1 MRRATTVLYAT
12 AAMVLGGSWAAAA
25 DQDEAVSFSR
35 HIAPILIEKCVACHG
50 ATQPK
55 SNYRLDT
62 YERLLRPGEFELPP
76 VTPGK
81 LDESELYRL
90 VAEETSKD
98 SWMPKGGE
106 RLRDEQIALI
116 RRWIEQGAQFDGA
129 DRSAPLA
136 SLVPRSYDPAP
147 QSYRAPLPVTA
158 VAFHPQG
165 HELAV
170 SGYNEITIWNAAD
183 GTLLRRVGQ
192 VPQRIYGLAYSP
204 DGTYLA
210 VAAGVPGTR
219 GEVLLVD
226 ASGSEP
232 AGAHKLLASMPD
244 AAFDVAFSPDGT
256 RLAACAADRSIRV
269 FAVPEGTQQLLIEDH
284 ADWVM
289 AVAWNPDGTRLAS
302 ASLDKTSKVFDAATG
317 EGLQTYNGHGERVFG
332 VVFSPDGKQVITSGG
347 DRQLHFWNPE
357 DGKKIANVGGFGHE
371 VYQLELLGGD
381 VLSCSADKSVRH
393 HRADNRA
400 QVRVYSGHADWVY
413 ALAVHAASKRVAS
426 GSYDGE
432 VRVWNAED
440 GKELLKFLASP
451 GLARGQ

>member
-1 MRRATTVLYAT
+1 MRRTTLLLYASAMAVLGCSSAT
-12 AAMVLGGSWAAAA
+12 AAEP
-25 DQDEAVSFSR
+25 DEMVSFSR
-35 HIAPILIEKCVACHG
+35 QIAPILIEKCVACHG
-50 ATQPK
+50 PKQPK

-62 YERLLRPGEFELPP
+62 FEAMLRPGEFELPP

-106 RLRDEQIALI
+106 RLGDEQIALI
-116 RRWIEQGAQFDGA
+116 RRWIEQGARFDGA
-129 DRSAPLA
+129 DRAAPLA
-136 SLVPRSYDPAP
+136 SLVPRTYDPAP
-147 QSYRAPLPVTA
+147 QAYRAPLPITA

-170 SGYNEITIWNAAD
+170 SGYHEITIWNAAD
-183 GTLLRRVGQ
+183 GSLLRRVGR

-204 DGTYLA
+204 DGAYLA

-226 ASGSEP
+226 P
-232 AGAHKLLASMPD
+232 AGGDSASEHKLLASMPD
-244 AAFDVAFSPDGT
+244 VAFDVAFSPDGK

-269 FAVPEGTQQLLIEDH
+269 FALPEGTQELLIEDH

-302 ASLDKTSKVFDAATG
+302 ASLDKTSKVFDAQTG
-317 EGLQTYNGHGERVFG
+317 EGLQTYNGHNERVFG
-332 VVFSPDGKQVITSGG
+332 VAFSPDGKQVITSGG
-347 DRQLHFWNPE
+347 DRQLHFWNPD

-381 VLSCSADKSVRH
+381 LLSCSADKTVRQ
-393 HRADNRA
+393 HRVDNRTP
-400 QVRVYSGHADWVY
+400 VRVYSGHADWVY
-413 ALAVHAASKRVAS
+413 AVAVHAPSKRVAS

-440 GKELLKFLASP
+440 GKELLKFLAAP
-451 GLARGQ
+451 GLARGP